1 MKFVTLECDKYGE
14 SVQGIFKAILNRN
27 DLLELVS
34 ILVSRIKHSNWA
46 GRTVP
51 FISSFQQALNI
62 VECIRTEEIIVT
74 ENQYLLKIQ
83 STFAPR
89 KNKFL
94 REWIDRTIRLLIKL
108 LEQNVGNHNATMLKG
123 GDGFIINRDLLKPL
137 WEIFFSSFN
146 PFSLELFFRSKKSRL
161 HSLSQDP
168 SSVTSQIRRSW

>member
-46 GRTVP
+46 GRTAP

-62 VECIRTEEIIVT
+62 VECIRTEEIAVT
-74 ENQYLLKIQ
+74 ENQHLLKIQ

-94 REWIDRTIRLLIKL
+94 RE
-108 LEQNVGNHNATMLKG
+108 
-123 GDGFIINRDLLKPL
+123 
-137 WEIFFSSFN
+137 
-146 PFSLELFFRSKKSRL
+146 
-161 HSLSQDP
+161 
-168 SSVTSQIRRSW
+168 